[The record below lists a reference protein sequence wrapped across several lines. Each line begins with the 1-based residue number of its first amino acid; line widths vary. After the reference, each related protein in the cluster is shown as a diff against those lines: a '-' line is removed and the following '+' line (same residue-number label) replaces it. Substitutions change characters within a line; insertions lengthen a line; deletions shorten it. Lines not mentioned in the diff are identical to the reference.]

1 MKAVITG
8 GGTAGHINPAL
19 AVAQELR
26 SLGHEV
32 SYAGTPQGLEA
43 RLVPQE
49 GFPFVAFEAAGF
61 NRQKPLTLA
70 TSTAKI
76 IASARRARRWLARLA
91 PDVVVGFGGYVS
103 IPVGLAA
110 SWLKIPLVI
119 HEQNAASGMANRFLA
134 RRAQLVALTYASAAK
149 DFKAAGGASGA
160 SGSGNVGRVGRAGR
174 VGNVGRV
181 GKVGRVEV
189 VGNPVRAAL
198 LEADRADARRA
209 LGLPDDATVLL
220 AFGGSL
226 GARHLNEALV
236 SHAAKLLSVEGLH
249 ILHITGT
256 RDYGQTQ
263 TAIGQVAGAAG
274 RWHLIEYCD
283 RMGDAYAAAD
293 AVLSRAGATTLAEIG
308 ALGVP
313 ALLVPYPHAAAD
325 EQTTNARPLVEA
337 GAAAMIADQEL
348 DEPVFSELLIR
359 LVTDEAYR
367 ASMAEAARS
376 LGGGQAREILARLI
390 VEVALPV
397 AASGETAASREG
409 AE

>member
-19 AVAQELR
+19 AIAQELR

-61 NRQKPLTLA
+61 NRRKPLTLL
-70 TSTAKI
+70 TSTVKI
-76 IASARRARRWLARLA
+76 VASARRARRWLAGLA
-91 PDVVVGFGGYVS
+91 PDVVAGFGGYVS

-119 HEQNAASGMANRFLA
+119 HEQNAASGMANRFLSRYA
-134 RRAQLVALTYASAAK
+134 RLVALTYASAAE
-149 DFKAAGGASGA
+149 DFEGAD
-160 SGSGNVGRVGRAGR
+160 
-174 VGNVGRV
+174 
-181 GKVGRVEV
+181 RVEV
-189 VGNPVRAAL
+189 VGNPVRASL

-209 LGLPDDATVLL
+209 LSLPADATVLL

-236 SHAAKLLSVEGLH
+236 AHAAKLLSVEGLH
-249 ILHITGT
+249 ILHITGA
-256 RDYGQTQ
+256 RDYEEIR
-263 TAIGQVAGAAG
+263 ASIGQVAGATG

-283 RMGDAYAAAD
+283 RMGEAYAAAD

-337 GAAAMIADQEL
+337 GAAAMVADQKL
-348 DEPVFSELLIR
+348 DDPVFSELLMR
-359 LVTDEAYR
+359 LVTDDAYR
-367 ASMAEAARS
+367 TAMTRAART
-376 LGGGQAREILARLI
+376 LDVGHARETLTRLI
-390 VEVALPV
+390 IEV
-397 AASGETAASREG
+397 GSRPSFR
-409 AE
+409 A